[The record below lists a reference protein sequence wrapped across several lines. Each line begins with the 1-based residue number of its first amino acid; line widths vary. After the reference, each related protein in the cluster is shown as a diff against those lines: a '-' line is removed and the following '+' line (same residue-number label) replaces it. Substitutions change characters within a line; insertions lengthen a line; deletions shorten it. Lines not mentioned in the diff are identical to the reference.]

1 MRRQLTRCA
10 MSLLVRGIRPL
21 LGLACLLALGGAAQ
35 AACPPP
41 DAGRLDYKV
50 LVEGKPAGRL
60 EMDFQGDGVRTQV
73 RTTIAVQVNILFL
86 IPVLIYRHDSRETWV
101 AGAFRHFSGLT
112 VDNGREYNITVDAK
126 DGALRVVRN
135 GVATEV
141 TATLLT
147 GAVWCQQTLRNERI
161 LNPLKGRLKRVSA
174 EYLGQERVKVGAG
187 STLARH
193 YAVTQQGRRGAVW
206 YGEDGIVVK
215 ARFPTK
221 SGRQVTILLHRASGL
236 DERAGEAASLPR
248 GPATPY
254 RGWSMRHWAGP

>member
-1 MRRQLTRCA
+1 MAFLPRGLWN
-10 MSLLVRGIRPL
+10 LLAS
-21 LGLACLLALGGAAQ
+21 LGLLAFGGAAQ

-41 DAGRLDYKV
+41 DAGRLDYKL

-60 EMDFQGDGVRTQV
+60 ERDFHGDGVRTRI
-73 RTTIAVQVNILFL
+73 RTTIAVQVNLLFL

-101 AGAFRHFSGLT
+101 GGAFRHYSGVT

-126 DGALRVVRN
+126 DGALRVVKN

-141 TATLLT
+141 AAALLT
-147 GAVWCQQTLRNERI
+147 GAVWCQQTLQNERI
-161 LNPLKGRLKRVSA
+161 LSPLKGRLKRVSA
-174 EYLGQERVKVGAG
+174 EYLGQERVKVGAR

-206 YGEDGIVVK
+206 YGEDGIVIK

-221 SGRQVTILLHRASGL
+221 SGRQLTILLHRTSGL